1 MRTIDSFA
9 CLNDLGRPVVTT
21 AEASVAFEAT
31 LPTATKILT
40 RLAAAGL
47 VRKIRQGLWQ
57 VGQERL
63 DPSFVIPVLINPFPS
78 YISGWSALFRHG
90 MIEQIP
96 NGIFVVSLDR
106 ARIVKTTSGEFQ
118 IHHIHPDLFGGF
130 TGESGISAGTAR
142 PEKALFDTVY
152 LYSVRHGAV
161 TLPELELPKDFDHK
175 ELHRWE
181 EAIPSQRLKTMTKK
195 SLERLLAGA
204 T

>member
-1 MRTIDSFA
+1 
-9 CLNDLGRPVVTT
+9 
-21 AEASVAFEAT
+21 
-31 LPTATKILT
+31 
-40 RLAAAGL
+40 
-47 VRKIRQGLWQ
+47 
-57 VGQERL
+57 
-63 DPSFVIPVLINPFPS
+63 
-78 YISGWSALFRHG
+78 

-130 TGESGISAGTAR
+130 TG
-142 PEKALFDTVY
+142 DTVY

-204 T
+204 TLLIARFALFSQRFKA